1 MLSAPSSHRT
11 PMTQLPP
18 TSTDTASSLSG
29 LTRRDVLVGAAA
41 FLPLLTQAAEL
52 PVSTRELWGW
62 VRAQQVLDTNLT
74 YLDTATL
81 GPGLRTAMV
90 AEFRQQE
97 TFNSDVETYRRL
109 NFSPTAVMALAQRLA
124 KFAGCDPNEIVLTQG
139 ATEALNVIA
148 NGIELQAGD
157 EVIVTQHAHGSALY
171 PWLLYAARRGIV
183 VKQVAFT
190 SPLNDRAQA
199 LGLIASQV
207 TDRTR
212 VIAVSHVQYTD
223 GAVLPVAEIAAFARQ
238 RNILTVVDGAQACGQ
253 VDLNLQDLGCDFY
266 AGSLHKWMNA
276 PYGMGFLFA
285 RRERIDTLW
294 PLATN
299 SNVGW
304 STINRYGAAASD
316 DEEQRDRWPAAWR
329 KFGWNTRHFGPRI
342 KALEATLD
350 FHSMLGGDR
359 IEARIRELA
368 IYARLRLQP
377 MSNIQLL
384 TPAEPGM
391 WAGMLSF
398 RPERGSVRELAERLT
413 RNERIA
419 VGAVEHAA
427 NGFAAVR
434 LSLHIYNSHDDV
446 ERLLRAL
453 PKYL

>member
-1 MLSAPSSHRT
+1 MPFEPATPFSMPMLSRREL
-11 PMTQLPP
+11 MT
-18 TSTDTASSLSG
+18 A
-29 LTRRDVLVGAAA
+29 GAAA
-41 FLPLLTQAAEL
+41 AIVPAIGRAADL

-62 VRAQQVLDTNLT
+62 VRAQQVLDTGLT

-90 AEFRQQE
+90 AEFRQHE
-97 TFNSDVETYRRL
+97 NFNNDVETYRRL
-109 NFSPTAVMALAQRLA
+109 HFSAAAVTTLAQRLA
-124 KFAGCDPNEIVLTQG
+124 KFAGCDANEIVLTQG
-139 ATEALNVIA
+139 ATEALNTIA
-148 NGIELQAGD
+148 NGLELQAGD
-157 EVIVTQHAHGSALY
+157 EVVVTQHAHGSAIY

-183 VKQVAFT
+183 VKQVT
-190 SPLNDRAQA
+190 LPSPLLDRAQA

-207 TDRTR
+207 TDKTR

-238 RNILTVVDGAQACGQ
+238 RNIYSVIDGAQACGQ
-253 VDLNLQDLGCDFY
+253 VSLNLQDIGCDFY

-276 PYGMGFLFA
+276 PYGMGFLYA
-285 RRERIDTLW
+285 RRDRIDTLW
-294 PLATN
+294 PLTTN
-299 SNVGW
+299 ANLGW
-304 STINRYGAAASD
+304 HTINRFGQAAAD
-316 DEEQRDRWPAAWR
+316 DEDQRDRWPAAWR

-342 KALEATLD
+342 KALESTLD
-350 FHSMLGGDR
+350 FYSMLGGDR

-377 MSNIQLL
+377 MSDIELL

-398 RPERGSVRELAERLT
+398 RPRRGAVRELADRLT

-427 NGFAAVR
+427 AGFTAIR